1 MTLYQYLKQTHETI
15 ALSGDD
21 SESSRTLKWKV
32 LKEGNYEVL
41 ITTGQFFGE
50 GSDLQNVQC
59 LFLVYP
65 FSFKGKLVQYIG
77 RVQRSEIAPTIYDYR
92 DIKID
97 YLNKLFLKRNTYYRK
112 IQKESDL
119 FDEQVNETINKEATR
134 TIDREIKVPIEQ
146 LEFHYGAIAFKYLI
160 SPINKELEFEIENA
174 EIRPEFDV
182 LKPYFAKQL
191 KIKTVKI
198 NIFVEIQ
205 GDTIISQLA
214 TSTDLE
220 KLNCEIIESVK
231 FSFVSKNIIGKTID
245 SSSSENLLDIYQLQG
260 SDKNAT
266 SLYTTA
272 EDLLG
277 DVLKNKN
284 AKHFR
289 QLRYLAQKHDS
300 RTLKLRFVLS
310 PFSFVFLLAGK
321 NQFHIVLE
329 TLDTEEATYL
339 WHFNKDKRNLRSFLQ
354 AIDLNLNT
362 IRNKGRQVFLENKPE
377 NFSRI
382 AHDYSDDR
390 KGFII
395 WKDLLEERLI

>member
-1 MTLYQYLKQTHETI
+1 MNRAK
-15 ALSGDD
+15 S
-21 SESSRTLKWKV
+21 
-32 LKEGNYEVL
+32 NY
-41 ITTGQFFGE
+41 
-50 GSDLQNVQC
+50 SK
-59 LFLVYP
+59 P
-65 FSFKGKLVQYIG
+65 FSG
-77 RVQRSEIAPTIYDYR
+77 
-92 DIKID
+92 
-97 YLNKLFLKRNTYYRK
+97 
-112 IQKESDL
+112 
-119 FDEQVNETINKEATR
+119 
-134 TIDREIKVPIEQ
+134 
-146 LEFHYGAIAFKYLI
+146 
-160 SPINKELEFEIENA
+160 
-174 EIRPEFDV
+174 
-182 LKPYFAKQL
+182 
-191 KIKTVKI
+191 
-198 NIFVEIQ
+198 
-205 GDTIISQLA
+205 
-214 TSTDLE
+214 
-220 KLNCEIIESVK
+220 
-231 FSFVSKNIIGKTID
+231 
-245 SSSSENLLDIYQLQG
+245 
-260 SDKNAT
+260 
-266 SLYTTA
+266 A

-277 DVLKNKN
+277 DILKNEN

-310 PFSFVFLLAGK
+310 PFSFVFLLADK